1 MRRLSLLLLTLLS
14 IGCEGSFGVRTRD
27 GEGEGTPRLLGAR
40 DAGMPPIDA
49 RTAAAD
55 AWVTPGADAR
65 VPDAFVLAT
74 PDAYVAAPD
83 APIPSG
89 CGTATEQAELA
100 LTNAARAMDGDG
112 PLRCD
117 TAMTAVARAH
127 SQDMCDRNFF
137 SHTNL
142 DGLSPFQ
149 RMTAGGVSYSTAGE
163 NIAQGQRTPDEVHT
177 AWMNSSGHRMNI
189 LNGAFGRIGIGLA
202 ECGGRMYWTQ
212 VFAN

>member
-1 MRRLSLLLLTLLS
+1 MRMPRPTLLLIALVIS
-14 IGCEGSFGVRTRD
+14 GCEGSFGLRSTN
-27 GEGEGTPRLLGAR
+27 GEAPRLLGAR
-40 DAGMPPIDA
+40 DAGMTSTDAARAPSDAWAAPGVDA
-49 RTAAAD
+49 RA
-55 AWVTPGADAR
+55 PN
-65 VPDAFVLAT
+65 AT

-83 APIPSG
+83 AAMPMPG

-100 LTNAARAMDGDG
+100 LTNAARATDGDR

-117 TAMTAVARAH
+117 PAMTAVARAH
-127 SQDMCDRNFF
+127 SQDMCDRSYF

-149 RMTAGGVSYSTAGE
+149 RMSAAGVSYSTAGE

-177 AWMNSSGHRMNI
+177 AWMNSSGHRMYI